1 MVQYDWYETARYL
14 SRQLGG
20 PFLSGRGV
28 VQLRLIDDSTQPP
41 RVLDNG
47 PLVVAVFGNEA
58 YHTDPRA
65 RDMVESLRHRLPDA
79 GAREVGF
86 AVADGGTHWVMLVG
100 ADAADYRTEAG
111 RALQK
116 LLLEGFLED
125 TLWTAWR
132 GAYGFLPEGSYAPAP
147 AGQPS
152 GVSL

>member
-1 MVQYDWYETARYL
+1 MGQYDWYETARYL
-14 SRQLGG
+14 ARQLGG

-65 RDMVESLRHRLPDA
+65 RAMVENFRHCLPDA

-86 AVADGGTHWVMLVG
+86 ALGDGGAHWVMLVG
-100 ADAADYRTEAG
+100 VEPADYRTEAG
-111 RALQK
+111 KTLQK

-125 TLWTAWR
+125 TLCMAWR
-132 GAYGFLPEGSYAPAP
+132 GSYGFLPDGAYASAPAE
-147 AGQPS
+147 QPS
-152 GVSL
+152 CKSI